1 MANNLTS
8 LVHWLENQAIP
19 FWSSQ
24 GIDEYGASY
33 ERFTQDGQPDLTAN
47 RRVRVQTRQMFV
59 FAAAQK
65 AGWLNNGIELV
76 SGLEHYLNQFARNNT
91 NHHYVHLLDANH
103 QIVNSHQDLYDV
115 AFLLLAY
122 GWRYHVFN
130 DLNALNSAN
139 ELLSQIDNRLKAYPG
154 GWGEGDYNSDFRR
167 QNPHMH
173 LFEAFLTLY
182 KFTQSGKWLAKA
194 GEMYCLF
201 ETRFLD
207 HKTGVLLEYFTD
219 DWQPAPC
226 DKGKVVEPGHM
237 MEWVWLLRQYQKY
250 TQTPVDK
257 ICDTLYHNA
266 IKLGLDKSGE
276 LLVDE
281 INIEN
286 NVTSGQKR
294 CWPMTE
300 WLKASL
306 EQARVKG
313 SLEYNYFADAE
324 KAATGLMKHF
334 IRDAEQGR
342 YIDQLDANN
351 QVINHTAPASTL
363 YHLVMAGLEVIE
375 HQPQLLTYPMV

>member
-1 MANNLTS
+1 MANNLTFFVS
-8 LVHWLENQAIP
+8 WLKEQAIP
-19 FWSSQ
+19 FWSTQ
-24 GIDEYGASY
+24 GLDEHGASY
-33 ERFTQDGQPDLTAN
+33 EKFNADGLPDLTAN
-47 RRVRVQTRQMFV
+47 RRVRVQARQMLV
-59 FAAAQK
+59 FSAAHK
-65 AGWLNNGIELV
+65 AGWINNGIKLV
-76 SGLEHYLNQFARNNT
+76 AGLEQYINQFARNEAN
-91 NHHYVHLLDANH
+91 NHYVHLLDCNH
-103 QIVNSHQDLYDV
+103 QITNDHQDLYDV

-130 DLNALNSAN
+130 DLNALNAAN
-139 ELLSQIDNRLKAYPG
+139 ELLTQIDSRLKEYPG
-154 GWGEGDYNSDFRR
+154 GWCEGDYSSNFRR

-182 KFTQSGKWLAKA
+182 KFTKNGKWLAKA

-201 ETRFLD
+201 ETRFID
-207 HKTGVLLEYFTD
+207 HKNGVLIEYFTD

-250 TQTPVDK
+250 TQAPVDK

-266 IKLGLDKSGE
+266 IKLGLDISGE

-281 INIEN
+281 INIVN
-286 NVTSGQKR
+286 HSTTGKKR

-313 SLEYNYFADAE
+313 SSEYDYFADAE
-324 KAATGLMKHF
+324 KATTGLLKHF
-334 IRDAEQGR
+334 IREPKQGR
-342 YIDQLDANN
+342 YIDQLDSTNTI
-351 QVINHTAPASTL
+351 INHCAPASTL
-363 YHLVMAGLEVIE
+363 YHLMMAGLVIIE
-375 HQPQLLTYPMV
+375 NQKVLAYAS